1 MKKPRRWL
9 RFSLLAGLVL
19 LGVTYMLRPP
29 PPRGRPADP
38 PYLTFFLVDGLS
50 QEVFQRELA
59 AGRLPNIAQLLES
72 GLYVEDGIA
81 AFPSMTGYGFY
92 PFLTGRD
99 AVHSGVLGLRWF
111 RREAREGNFR
121 NYVGRTNVAMNQ
133 DMVAEPRTLFECFP
147 GQHSFSVN
155 SYANRGVVRNEI
167 LGWAFSIAKYQE
179 QYGVLRFLAGTPWL
193 GPRLM
198 PDWFA
203 AETQTVEL
211 AMKDLAFQPKV
222 QWLTLATPDARQHIA
237 GTDET
242 YVALVRHADALIGR
256 YREESRRRGQEQ
268 HRIYAII
275 SDHGVTDV
283 KHNVDLRQA
292 LGQAGLSAWRGEATN
307 LSRTR
312 LDEPVSTWQ
321 DTDVVLAVNG
331 NTMNYVYLRAAG
343 AQGAE
348 AWRTRAAPG
357 AAFQQAPRQG
367 GTAVNVVEVL
377 RQVEGVELVVT
388 RADAS
393 GEVRLFSRTGEAR
406 ITPRGGG
413 LAYAC
418 EGEDPLGYAR
428 DEATRELCDGQP
440 RTERAWLQATHT
452 TGFPD
457 AVVRLHRL
465 MSAPDVG
472 DLVVTAAPGYD
483 LAADY
488 ELIVGNYRGGHGG
501 LRADQLRVPYILS
514 GPGVPAG
521 QRLPTARAE
530 DVGATLMR
538 LTGCALPAQPEGED
552 LMPVVAAPAPP

>member
-1 MKKPRRWL
+1 
-9 RFSLLAGLVL
+9 
-19 LGVTYMLRPP
+19 
-29 PPRGRPADP
+29 
-38 PYLTFFLVDGLS
+38 
-50 QEVFQRELA
+50 
-59 AGRLPNIAQLLES
+59 
-72 GLYVEDGIA
+72 
-81 AFPSMTGYGFY
+81 
-92 PFLTGRD
+92 
-99 AVHSGVLGLRWF
+99 
-111 RREAREGNFR
+111 
-121 NYVGRTNVAMNQ
+121 
-133 DMVAEPRTLFECFP
+133 
-147 GQHSFSVN
+147 
-155 SYANRGVVRNEI
+155 
-167 LGWAFSIAKYQE
+167 
-179 QYGVLRFLAGTPWL
+179 
-193 GPRLM
+193 
-198 PDWFA
+198 
-203 AETQTVEL
+203 
-211 AMKDLAFQPKV
+211 V